1 MKYTS
6 AALKIAFKA
15 LCVNKMRS
23 ALTMLGMVVGVAAVI
38 AMVAV
43 GQGASKR
50 VQAQIAS
57 LGSNL
62 IVIQPGW
69 NNTGGVRNGWGN
81 GVTLTRDDAD
91 AIAAQL
97 PTVGHVAASVRGNA
111 QIVYGGNNWF
121 ARIEGVTPDYLTVRN
136 FQVNRGAAFDR
147 SDDQLARKVA
157 LLGQTVVGQ
166 LFAGADPVGLAIRI
180 NNVPFTV
187 VGTLKP
193 KGQSPS
199 GEDQDD
205 TILVPMTTAKRK
217 LLGRSWANAQS
228 VRNIYVEARSAED
241 TPLAEQQIGSLL
253 RFRHNLRPDQ
263 DDDFQVRNLTSRYEA
278 QEDSAAVMS
287 LLLASIAS
295 VSLFVGGVG
304 IMNIM
309 LVSVTE
315 RTKEI
320 GLRQAVGAKTRHILS
335 QFLAEAV
342 TLSVT
347 GGLLGIGLGIIAS
360 RVISGLAGWA
370 TLVSTGAV
378 AGAFLFSALVGIF
391 FGYYPARKAANLDPI
406 ESLRY
411 E

>member
-6 AALKIAFKA
+6 GALRIAFKA
-15 LCVNKMRS
+15 LRTNKMRS
-23 ALTMLGMVVGVAAVI
+23 ALTMLGMVVGVGAVI

-43 GQGASKR
+43 GEGASKR

-69 NNTGGVRNGWGN
+69 NNAGGVRSGWGN

-97 PTVGHVAASVRGNA
+97 PTVAHVAASVRGNA

-121 ARIEGVTPDYLTVRN
+121 TRIEGVTPDYLTVRN
-136 FQVNRGAAFDR
+136 FQVNRGTAFTG
-147 SDDQLARKVA
+147 SDDQLAQKVA
-157 LLGQTVVGQ
+157 LLGQTAVDQ

-217 LLGRSWANAQS
+217 LLGRNWANAQS

-241 TPLAEQQIGSLL
+241 TPLAVQQIGDLL
-253 RFRHNLRPDQ
+253 RDRHNLRPDQ
-263 DDDFQVRNLTSRYEA
+263 GDDFQVRNLTSRYEA

-335 QFLAEAV
+335 QFLVEAV
-342 TLSVT
+342 ALSVT

>member
-1 MKYTS
+1 
-6 AALKIAFKA
+6 
-15 LCVNKMRS
+15 MRS
-23 ALTMLGMVVGVAAVI
+23 ALTMLGMVVGVGAVI

-43 GQGASKR
+43 GRGATER
-50 VQAQIAS
+50 VQSQIES

-62 IVIQPGW
+62 IVVQPGW
-69 NNTGGVRNGWGN
+69 NNTGGVRNGFGN
-81 GVTLTRDDAD
+81 SVTLTRDDAD

-97 PTVGHVAASVRGNA
+97 PAVAHVAASVRGNA

-121 ARIEGVTPDYLTVRN
+121 TRIEGVTRDYFTVRN
-136 FQVNRGAAFDR
+136 YDLNRGVAFVDA
-147 SDDQLARKVA
+147 DDQQARKVA
-157 LLGQTVVGQ
+157 LLGQTVVDQ
-166 LFAGADPVGLAIRI
+166 LFGGADPVGMMIRI

-205 TILVPMTTAKRK
+205 TILVPLTTAKRK

-228 VRNIYVEARSAED
+228 VRNVYVQALSAEA
-241 TPLAEQQIGSLL
+241 TPLAEQQIGDLL
-253 RFRHNLRPDQ
+253 RERHKLRPEQ
-263 DDDFQVRNLTSRYEA
+263 ANDFQVRNLTSGFEA
-278 QEDSAAVMS
+278 QQESTAVMS

-335 QFLAEAV
+335 QFLVEAM
-342 TLSVT
+342 TLSVL
-347 GGLLGIGLGIIAS
+347 GGLLGIGLGIVAS
-360 RVISGLAGWA
+360 RVISRVAGWQ
-370 TLVSTGAV
+370 TLVSLTAIV
-378 AGAFLFSALVGIF
+378 GAFLFSAFVGIF

-406 ESLRY
+406 DALRY

>member
-1 MKYTS
+1 MS
-6 AALKIAFKA
+6 HLPPALKIAFKA
-15 LCVNKMRS
+15 LRTNKMRS
-23 ALTMLGMVVGVAAVI
+23 ALTMLGMVVGVGAVI

-43 GQGASKR
+43 GQGASER
-50 VQAQIAS
+50 VQNQIQS

-62 IVIQPGW
+62 IVVQPGW
-69 NNTGGVRNGWGN
+69 NNTGGVRNGFGN
-81 GVTLTRDDAD
+81 SVTLTRDDSD

-97 PTVGHVAASVRGNA
+97 PSVAHAAASVRGNA
-111 QIVYGGNNWF
+111 QVVYSGSNWF
-121 ARIEGVTPDYLTVRN
+121 TRIEGVTKDYFTVRN
-136 FQVNRGAAFDR
+136 YDVNRGAPFGDA
-147 SDDQLARKVA
+147 DDEAGKKVA
-157 LLGQTVVGQ
+157 LIGQTVVDQ
-166 LFAGADPVGLAIRI
+166 LFPGADPVGASIRI

-205 TILVPMTTAKRK
+205 TILVPLTTAKRK
-217 LLGRSWANAQS
+217 LLGRSWANAKS
-228 VRNIYVEARSAED
+228 VRNVYVQARSAQE
-241 TPLAEQQIGSLL
+241 TPIAEQQIGELL
-253 RFRHNLRPDQ
+253 RARHKLRPDQ
-263 DDDFQVRNLTSRYEA
+263 DNDFQVRNLTSGFEA
-278 QEDSAAVMS
+278 QQESTAVMS

-335 QFLAEAV
+335 QFLVEAM
-342 TLSVT
+342 TLSIL
-347 GGLLGIGLGIIAS
+347 GGLLGIALGIVASNVIS
-360 RVISGLAGWA
+360 RVAGWQ
-370 TLVSTGAV
+370 TLVSVTAV
-378 AGAFLFSALVGIF
+378 IGAFVFSAFVGIF

-406 ESLRY
+406 DALRY

>member
-1 MKYTS
+1 MKYLP

-15 LCVNKMRS
+15 LRTNKMRS
-23 ALTMLGMVVGVAAVI
+23 ALTMLGMVVGVGAVI

-43 GQGASKR
+43 GQGASER
-50 VQAQIAS
+50 VQSQIES

-62 IVIQPGW
+62 IIIQPGF

-91 AIAAQL
+91 AIATQL
-97 PTVGHVAASVRGNA
+97 PTVAHAAASVRGNA
-111 QIVYGGNNWF
+111 QIVYGGINWF
-121 ARIEGVTPDYLTVRN
+121 TRIEGVTRDYFTVRN
-136 FQVNRGAAFDR
+136 YELNRGAAFVDA
-147 SDDQLARKVA
+147 DDQLARKVA
-157 LLGQTVVGQ
+157 VVGQTVVDQ
-166 LFAGADPVGLAIRI
+166 LFAGANPVGLTMRI

-193 KGQSPS
+193 KGQSPT

-205 TILVPMTTAKRK
+205 TILVPLTTAKRK
-217 LLGRSWANAQS
+217 LLGRNWANAQS
-228 VRNIYVEARSAED
+228 VRNVYVEANSAEA
-241 TPLAEQQIGSLL
+241 TPLAEQQIGELL
-253 RFRHNLRPDQ
+253 RDRHKLRPDQ
-263 DDDFQVRNLTSRYEA
+263 DDDFQVRNLTSRFEA
-278 QEDSAAVMS
+278 QEESAAVMS

-335 QFLAEAV
+335 QFLVEAV
-342 TLSVT
+342 TLSVL
-347 GGLLGIGLGIIAS
+347 GGLLGIGLGIFAS
-360 RVISGLAGWA
+360 RMISRVAGWE
-370 TLVSTGAV
+370 TLVSISAIV
-378 AGAFLFSALVGIF
+378 GAFVFSTLVGIF

-406 ESLRY
+406 EALRY

>member
-1 MKYTS
+1 MS
-6 AALKIAFKA
+6 HLPPALKIAFKA
-15 LCVNKMRS
+15 LRTNKMRS
-23 ALTMLGMVVGVAAVI
+23 ALTMLGMVVGVGAVI

-43 GQGASKR
+43 GQGASER
-50 VQAQIAS
+50 VQNQIQS

-62 IVIQPGW
+62 IVVQPGW
-69 NNTGGVRNGWGN
+69 NNTGGVRNGFGN
-81 GVTLTRDDAD
+81 SVTLTRDDSD

-97 PTVGHVAASVRGNA
+97 PSVAHAAASVRGNA
-111 QIVYGGNNWF
+111 QVVYSGSNWF
-121 ARIEGVTPDYLTVRN
+121 TRIEGVTKDYFTVRN
-136 FQVNRGAAFDR
+136 YDVNRGAPFGDA
-147 SDDQLARKVA
+147 DDEAGKKVA
-157 LLGQTVVGQ
+157 LIGQTVVDQ
-166 LFAGADPVGLAIRI
+166 LFPGADPVGASIRI

-205 TILVPMTTAKRK
+205 TILVPLTTAKRK
-217 LLGRSWANAQS
+217 LLGRSWANAKS
-228 VRNIYVEARSAED
+228 VRNVYVQARSAQE
-241 TPLAEQQIGSLL
+241 TPIAEQQIGELL
-253 RFRHNLRPDQ
+253 RARHKLRPDQ
-263 DDDFQVRNLTSRYEA
+263 DNDFQVRNLTSGFEA
-278 QEDSAAVMS
+278 QQESTAVMS

-335 QFLAEAV
+335 QFLVEAM
-342 TLSVT
+342 TLSIL
-347 GGLLGIGLGIIAS
+347 GGLLGIALGIVASNVIS
-360 RVISGLAGWA
+360 RVAGWQ
-370 TLVSTGAV
+370 TLVSVTAV
-378 AGAFLFSALVGIF
+378 ICAFVFSAFVGIF

-406 ESLRY
+406 DALRY

>member
-278 QEDSAAVMS
+278 QEDSEAVIS

-295 VSLFVGGVG
+295 VSLFVGGV
-304 IMNIM
+304 
-309 LVSVTE
+309 
-315 RTKEI
+315 
-320 GLRQAVGAKTRHILS
+320 
-335 QFLAEAV
+335 
-342 TLSVT
+342 
-347 GGLLGIGLGIIAS
+347 
-360 RVISGLAGWA
+360 
-370 TLVSTGAV
+370 
-378 AGAFLFSALVGIF
+378 
-391 FGYYPARKAANLDPI
+391 
-406 ESLRY
+406 
-411 E
+411 

>member
-1 MKYTS
+1 MKHLP

-15 LCVNKMRS
+15 LRTNKMRS
-23 ALTMLGMVVGVAAVI
+23 ALTMLGMVVGVGAVI

-43 GQGASKR
+43 GQGASER
-50 VQAQIAS
+50 VQNQIES

-62 IVIQPGW
+62 IVIQPGF
-69 NNTGGVRNGWGN
+69 NRTGGVRNGWGN
-81 GVTLTRDDAD
+81 GVTLTREDSE

-97 PTVGHVAASVRGNA
+97 PTVARAAASVRGNA

-121 ARIEGVTPDYLTVRN
+121 TRIEGVTKDYLAVRN
-136 FQVNRGAAFDR
+136 YEVNSGNAFVD

-157 LLGQTVVGQ
+157 LVGQTVVDQVFG
-166 LFAGADPVGLAIRI
+166 GASPVGLTLRI

-205 TILVPMTTAKRK
+205 TILLPLTTAKRK
-217 LLGRSWANAQS
+217 VLGRSWANAKS
-228 VRNIYVEARSAED
+228 VRNVYVQASSAEA
-241 TPLAEQQIGSLL
+241 TPLAEQQISELL
-253 RFRHNLRPDQ
+253 RDRHKLRPDQ
-263 DDDFQVRNLTSRYEA
+263 DDDFQVRNLTSGFQA
-278 QEDSAAVMS
+278 QEESTAVMS

-320 GLRQAVGAKTRHILS
+320 GLRQAVGAKTKHILS
-335 QFLAEAV
+335 QFLVEAM
-342 TLSVT
+342 TLSVL
-347 GGLLGIGLGIIAS
+347 GGLLGIGLGIVAS
-360 RVISGLAGWA
+360 RLISQVAGWQ
-370 TLVSTGAV
+370 TLVSITAIL
-378 AGAFLFSALVGIF
+378 GAFVFSAFVGIF

-406 ESLRY
+406 EALRY

>member
-1 MKYTS
+1 
-6 AALKIAFKA
+6 
-15 LCVNKMRS
+15 MRS
-23 ALTMLGMVVGVAAVI
+23 ALTMLGMVVGVGAVI

-43 GQGASKR
+43 GQGASER
-50 VQAQIAS
+50 VQSQIES

-62 IVIQPGW
+62 IVVQPGW
-69 NNTGGVRNGWGN
+69 NNTGGVRNGFGN
-81 GVTLTRDDAD
+81 SVTLTRDDGD
-91 AIAAQL
+91 AIAAEL
-97 PTVGHVAASVRGNA
+97 PSVAHVAASVRGNA
-111 QIVYGGNNWF
+111 QIVYAGNNWF
-121 ARIEGVTPDYLTVRN
+121 TRIEGVTRDYFTVRN
-136 FQVNRGAAFDR
+136 YDLTRGAAFLD

-157 LLGQTVVGQ
+157 WLGQTVADQ
-166 LFAGADPVGLAIRI
+166 LFAGADPVGSTIRI

-205 TILVPMTTAKRK
+205 TILVPLTTAKRK

-228 VRNIYVEARSAED
+228 VRNVYVQARSAEA
-241 TPLAEQQIGSLL
+241 TPQAEQQIGELL
-253 RFRHNLRPDQ
+253 RERHKLRPDQ
-263 DDDFQVRNLTSRYEA
+263 ADDFQVRNLTSGFEA
-278 QEDSAAVMS
+278 QQQSTAVMS

-335 QFLAEAV
+335 QFLVEAM
-342 TLSVT
+342 TLSVL
-347 GGLLGIGLGIIAS
+347 GGLLGIGLGIAASHVIS
-360 RVISGLAGWA
+360 RVAGWQ
-370 TLVSTGAV
+370 TLVSV
-378 AGAFLFSALVGIF
+378 ASILSAFVFSAFVGIF

-406 ESLRY
+406 EALRY

>member
-1 MKYTS
+1 MKHLP
-6 AALKIAFKA
+6 AALRIAFKA
-15 LCVNKMRS
+15 LRINKMRS
-23 ALTMLGMVVGVAAVI
+23 ALTMLGMVVGVGAVI

-43 GQGASKR
+43 GQGASER
-50 VQAQIAS
+50 VENQIES

-62 IVIQPGW
+62 IVVQPGF
-69 NNTGGVRNGWGN
+69 NRTGGVRNGWGN
-81 GVTLTRDDAD
+81 GVTLTRDDSD

-97 PTVGHVAASVRGNA
+97 PAVAHAAASVRGNA

-121 ARIEGVTPDYLTVRN
+121 TRIEGVTKDYLSVRN
-136 FQVNRGAAFDR
+136 YEVNRGDALTEA
-147 SDDQLARKVA
+147 DDQLARKVA
-157 LLGQTVVGQ
+157 LVGQTVVDQVFG
-166 LFAGADPVGLAIRI
+166 GASPVGQTLRI

-205 TILVPMTTAKRK
+205 TIMVPLTTAKRK
-217 LLGRSWANAQS
+217 LLGRNWANAKS
-228 VRNIYVEARSAED
+228 VRNVYVQARSAEA
-241 TPLAEQQIGSLL
+241 TPVAEQQITDLL
-253 RFRHNLRPDQ
+253 RERHKLRPEE
-263 DDDFQVRNLTSRYEA
+263 DDDFQVRNLTSGFEA
-278 QEDSAAVMS
+278 QEESTAVMS

-320 GLRQAVGAKTRHILS
+320 GLRQAVGAKTKHILS
-335 QFLAEAV
+335 QFLVEAM
-342 TLSVT
+342 TLSIL
-347 GGLLGIGLGIIAS
+347 GGLLGIGLGIVASHVIS
-360 RVISGLAGWA
+360 RVAGWQ
-370 TLVSTGAV
+370 TLVSISAIL
-378 AGAFLFSALVGIF
+378 GAFVFSALVAIF

-406 ESLRY
+406 EALRY

>member
-287 LLLASIAS
+287 
-295 VSLFVGGVG
+295 
-304 IMNIM
+304 
-309 LVSVTE
+309 E